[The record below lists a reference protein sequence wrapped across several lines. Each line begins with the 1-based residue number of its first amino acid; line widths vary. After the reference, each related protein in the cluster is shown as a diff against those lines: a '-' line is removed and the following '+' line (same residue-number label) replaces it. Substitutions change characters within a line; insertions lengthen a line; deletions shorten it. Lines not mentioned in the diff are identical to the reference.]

1 MEIKKKRIK
10 KIKTHTQTSA
20 MLLPVFVKVRST
32 AKVLVPI
39 GFHTN
44 DQQTDKHKSRPR
56 TEHCKYVC
64 M

>member
-1 MEIKKKRIK
+1 MKIKKSEY

-20 MLLPVFVKVRST
+20 MLFPVLVKVWST
-32 AKVLVPI
+32 AKILIPI

-64 M
+64 K